1 MHQCRADHCAVDHPA
16 GDDNIGAEPQC
27 LGNARCA
34 EVGVGGHAQGRQR
47 GAVVQVG
54 DRRQL
59 FELRVQVIAEQH
71 GDFQRDVGVIAGRLQ
86 GGGAGL
92 GVDTAGIA
100 DHPDALALDIRQQG
114 GQHLD
119 KIRGVTGLGVFQA
132 GTGEDRHGDFRQV
145 IEHQVIQGT
154 ALHQLG
160 GGGAG
165 VAPEGAGAADTYRLA
180 HEKSFLQGLVPRLP
194 SKRLVCKL
202 QSQVLPKRLLG
213 WQSRPKLPAK
223 TTVDVKESSMDE
235 HKALGVMRTMVDGGQ
250 LTDPE
255 SARGKLLQTAAHLFR
270 NKGFERTTVR
280 DLASAVGIQSGSIF
294 HHFKSK
300 DEILRAVMEE
310 TIHYNTAMM
319 RASLEEAST
328 VRERVLALIRCELQ
342 SIMGGSGEAMAVLVY
357 EWRSLSAEGQ
367 AHVLALRDVYEQ
379 IWLQV
384 LGEAKAAGYIRGDV
398 FITRRFL
405 TGALSW
411 TTTWFR
417 AQGSLT
423 LEELAE
429 EALLMVLKSD

>member
-1 MHQCRADHCAVDHPA
+1 MHQRSADHGAVDHAA
-16 GDDNIGAEPQC
+16 GDDDIGAQ
-27 LGNARCA
+27 LQGFGNAWRT
-34 EVGVGGHAQGRQR
+34 EVGVGGNAHRRQR
-47 GAVVQVG
+47 RAVEHIG
-54 DRRQL
+54 NARQL
-59 FELRVQVIAEQH
+59 FQSGLQIVAQQD
-71 GDFQRDVGVIAGRLQ
+71 GNFQRNVGLVTGCLQ
-86 GGGAGL
+86 CGGASL
-92 GVDTAGIA
+92 GVYAAGIA
-100 DHPDALALDIRQQG
+100 DHADALALEIAQQRRE
-114 GQHLD
+114 HLD
-119 KIRGVTGLGVFQA
+119 EIGGVAGLGIFHSCA
-132 GTGEDRHGDFRQV
+132 GKDRHRDFRQV
-145 IEHQVIQGT
+145 VEDQVIQC
-154 ALHQLG
+154 AAVHQLG

-165 VAPEGAGAADTYRLA
+165 IAPEGAGTADTNRLA
-180 HEKSFLQGLVPRLP
+180 HEKSFLEWLVSRLP

-202 QSQVLPKRLLG
+202 RSQVLPKRLLG
-213 WQSRPKLPAK
+213 WRPRPKLPPK
-223 TTVDVKESSMDE
+223 TSLEVEESSMDE
-235 HKALGVMRTMVDGGQ
+235 HKALRVMRTMVDGGH
-250 LTDPE
+250 LTDPD

-319 RASLEEAST
+319 RASLEEANT

-367 AHVLALRDVYEQ
+367 AQVLALRDVYET

-384 LGEAKAAGYIRGDV
+384 LGEAKAAGYIKGDV

-417 AQGSLT
+417 AEGSLT
-423 LEELAE
+423 LEQLAE
-429 EALLMVLKSD
+429 EALLMVLKAD